1 VFNQTH
7 RATLRSIE
15 GHRRAERRSNRKSA
29 RRNSLCE
36 PVRRQARL
44 TMPKILLLTR
54 YDRLGAS
61 SRVRFLQFL
70 PALRAE
76 GFDFDIRPFFGDDY
90 VRALYGGSK
99 ISIARVVASY
109 GRRMAALLQA
119 RRYDLVWLEKEA
131 LPWMPAW
138 LESILLKGVP
148 YVVDYDD
155 AWFHR
160 YDQQRSSS
168 LRALL
173 GGKIDAVM
181 RKASVVVVGNDYL
194 AKHARQAGARKIVL
208 IPTSINLG
216 RYPSAS
222 SLDQSAKPAES
233 PIVVGWIGTPVTA
246 PYLASIEPAFR
257 AVAKHMPAAL
267 RIIGAELP
275 AVFEGLNAETTPW
288 SEATEISDI
297 LKLDIGIMPLADTP
311 WEQGKCAY
319 KLLQIMAAG
328 RPVIASAVG
337 ANCQVVQH
345 GVNGF
350 LATSTG
356 EWVTALKSLISDPA
370 LRHRLGAAGRQT
382 VEHGYSTQKA
392 LASLVSVLKDAIGGT
407 GGTN

>member
-1 VFNQTH
+1 
-7 RATLRSIE
+7 
-15 GHRRAERRSNRKSA
+15 
-29 RRNSLCE
+29 
-36 PVRRQARL
+36 
-44 TMPKILLLTR
+44 
-54 YDRLGAS
+54 
-61 SRVRFLQFL
+61 
-70 PALRAE
+70 
-76 GFDFDIRPFFGDDY
+76 

-109 GRRMAALLQA
+109 GRRMAALLQV
-119 RRYDLVWLEKEA
+119 RSYDLVWLEKEA

-138 LESILLKGVP
+138 LESILLKGVS

-160 YDQQRSSS
+160 YDQQRSSL
-168 LRALL
+168 LRAFL

-194 AKHARQAGARKIVL
+194 ARHARQSGAGKIVL
-208 IPTSINLG
+208 IPTSIDLV

-222 SLDQSAKPAES
+222 PLDQSAKPAES
-233 PIVVGWIGTPVTA
+233 PVVVGWIGTPVTA
-246 PYLASIEPAFR
+246 PYLALIEPALR
-257 AVAKHMPAAL
+257 AVVKDMPAAL
-267 RIIGAELP
+267 RIIGAEPP

-288 SEATEISDI
+288 SEATEIPNI
-297 LKLDIGIMPLADTP
+297 LDLDIGIMPLADTP

-356 EWVTALKSLISDPA
+356 EWVAALKSLISDPA

-392 LASLVSVLKDAIGGT
+392 LALLVSVLKDAIGGT
-407 GGTN
+407 GRTN